1 MFGASVS
8 RKDRR
13 FLMQGQSTGA
23 VGGPLA
29 GLRVLDLS
37 QIMAGPFC
45 TMTLADLGADV
56 IKIEKP
62 DGGDDSRQMSPYI
75 DGESACF
82 AQINR
87 NKRGMVVDLKHP
99 EGRAVAQEL
108 AKWADV
114 VVENYRVG
122 VTAKLGVDYATL
134 SQINPRLVYCSISG
148 FGQTGPYAAKG
159 GFDLVAQGMTGIM
172 SMTGEPGGRPLKSAI
187 AVYDIGAGLT
197 AIYSILAAYIHAMKT
212 GEGQHLDISLVEC
225 GLPWFSWE
233 AASYFAEGAVPTA
246 TGSRHRYDA
255 PYQAFK
261 TADGYIVLGAANQR
275 TWESLCTKVLKT
287 PELIS
292 DERFLTNAD
301 RIRNVDIL
309 EAQLERV
316 FVEHGTDYWV
326 DGCAAA
332 NVPCGPVNNFHQAMQ
347 DPHIRERGMV
357 VEVDH
362 PKLGRMNVI
371 GVPTKFSRTPGSVRK
386 AAPTFG
392 QDTDDVLRSFG
403 FSADRIDALRKAK
416 AIA

>member
-1 MFGASVS
+1 
-8 RKDRR
+8 
-13 FLMQGQSTGA
+13 MQKKGNEGR
-23 VGGPLA
+23 GGPLA
-29 GLRVLDLS
+29 GMRVLDLS

-62 DGGDDSRQMSPYI
+62 NGGDDSRQMSPYV

-87 NKRGMVVDLKHP
+87 NKRGIVVDLKHP
-99 EGRAVAQEL
+99 DGQAVVHEL

-122 VTAKLGVDYATL
+122 VTAKLGVDYAAL
-134 SQINPRLVYCSISG
+134 SRINPKLIYCSISG
-148 FGQTGPYAAKG
+148 FGQTGPYAKKG

-172 SMTGEPGGRPLKSAI
+172 TMTGEPGGRPLKSAI
-187 AVYDIGAGLT
+187 AIYDIGAGLT

-212 GEGQHLDISLVEC
+212 GEGQHLDVSLVEC
-225 GLPWFSWE
+225 GLPWFAWE
-233 AASYFAEGAVPTA
+233 AGSYFTDGTIPTA

-275 TWESLCTKVLKT
+275 TWELLCNDVLKR
-287 PELIS
+287 PDLVV
-292 DERFLTNAD
+292 DKRFLTNAD
-301 RIRNVDIL
+301 RIHNVDVL
-309 EAQLERV
+309 EATLEGV
-316 FVEHGTDYWV
+316 FAAETTDHWVER
-326 DGCAAA
+326 CADA
-332 NVPCGPVNNFHQAMQ
+332 NVPCGPVNDFRAAMQ
-347 DPHIRERGMV
+347 DPHIRARDMV

-362 PKLGRMNVI
+362 PKIGRMSVI
-371 GVPTKFSRTPGSVRK
+371 GVPTKFSHTPGSVRK

-392 QDTDDVLRSFG
+392 QDTNDVLRSFG
-403 FSADRIDALRKAK
+403 FSDERIGALRSAK
-416 AIA
+416 VIA